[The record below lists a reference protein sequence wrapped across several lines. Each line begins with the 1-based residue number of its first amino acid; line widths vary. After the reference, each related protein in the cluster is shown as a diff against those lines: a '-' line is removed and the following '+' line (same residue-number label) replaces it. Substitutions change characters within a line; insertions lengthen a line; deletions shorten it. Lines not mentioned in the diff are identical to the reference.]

1 MVGKAPGQRPDRF
14 LRRLRR
20 LRVTVGAAARG
31 SIGSSSA
38 FEVVLV
44 DVVGLPR
51 LLELV
56 GFLAFHVV
64 DVVEGFDVVAVVEA
78 LPVVVGVDD
87 FHVVVVEEGLP
98 VVGVVDDRC
107 VVEVVD
113 DEEELVVDE
122 LDDDVGDPTDDGP
135 VVVEDDD
142 AAVAWACVTWMLRW
156 PSLES
161 ELPSLATKLKVSTS
175 TPAGAW

>member
-1 MVGKAPGQRPDRF
+1 MRVCARNRGNGGEAPGQRPDR
-14 LRRLRR
+14 LRRRLRR
-20 LRVTVGAAARG
+20 LRVIAGAAASG

-51 LLELV
+51 LLVLA

-64 DVVEGFDVVAVVEA
+64 VVVEGLPVVAVVEA
-78 LPVVVGVDD
+78 LAVVAVVED

-98 VVGVVDDRC
+98 VVAVV
-107 VVEVVD
+107 
-113 DEEELVVDE
+113 
-122 LDDDVGDPTDDGP
+122 DDGP
-135 VVVEDDD
+135 VVVVDDD
-142 AAVAWACVTWMLRW
+142 GAAVAWACVTWMLRW

-161 ELPSLATKLKVSTS
+161 VLPSLATKLKVSTS